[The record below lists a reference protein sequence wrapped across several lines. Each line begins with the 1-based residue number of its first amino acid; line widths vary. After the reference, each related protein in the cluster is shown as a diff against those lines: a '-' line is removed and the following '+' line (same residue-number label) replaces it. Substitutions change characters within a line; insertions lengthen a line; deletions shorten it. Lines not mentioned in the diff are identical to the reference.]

1 MECFKT
7 TLAGVVLVV
16 LLLQQ
21 APVLRANDPDPLQ
34 DFCVAD
40 LDSEVTVN
48 GYPCKPTP
56 AAGDEFLFSSR
67 LATGGDVNANP
78 NGSNVT
84 QLDVAGWP
92 GVNTLG
98 VSMNRIDF
106 APGGTNPPHVHPRAT
121 EVGIVLRGELL
132 VGIIGSLDTGNR
144 YYSRVVRGGETF
156 VIPRGLMHFQFNVGK
171 TEATMVV
178 SFNSQNPGIVFVPLT
193 LFGSNPPI
201 PTPVLVKALRVD
213 AGVVELL
220 KSKFTGGY

>member
-106 APGGTNPPHVHPRAT
+106 APGGTNPPHEVAGQLRLLGGPDHPQERPAGG
-121 EVGIVLRGELL
+121 EEAASELLRLGGAEGREAAEGDVGDGARRLGVQPLHAGVLRVEQ
-132 VGIIGSLDTGNR
+132 VKRPVAPSPAGSGTHGPMARAFHWVDN
-144 YYSRVVRGGETF
+144 
-156 VIPRGLMHFQFNVGK
+156 PAK
-171 TEATMVV
+171 T
-178 SFNSQNPGIVFVPLT
+178 
-193 LFGSNPPI
+193 
-201 PTPVLVKALRVD
+201 
-213 AGVVELL
+213 
-220 KSKFTGGY
+220 